1 MANYAAT
8 SDAMFSGE
16 LEPEKAKD
24 YFAEAEKNS
33 IVQTVGQKIPM
44 GPTGVSIPH
53 WSGNVTAD
61 WVDEGEQKPITKGDF
76 TKQSIKPSKIATIF
90 VASAEVVRANPH
102 NYIETMRRKVAEA
115 IALRFDEAVLFGTA
129 TPFGAYVNETTKQ
142 ISLGTNSYQDI
153 NSGLALLANDGRKWR
168 QVLLDETA
176 EPILNSASD
185 TTGRPLFIDGITE
198 YTETNA
204 PFRKGRVIG
213 RNTILSDHL
222 SNDSG
227 VLGFMGDF
235 DKVLWGQ
242 VGGLT
247 YDVSDSAS
255 LDISSAQ
262 NGSQIVSLW
271 QNNLVA
277 VRVETEFAALVN
289 DPEDFVRIVGDA
301 FMLTYTL
308 DFGGATGGTATVK
321 VNGLGPSATIAYN
334 ASNATVKTAIVGIDD
349 GIAADDVTVTGSA
362 GVYTVTVPGNLTV
375 DGASLTGGTGASVT
389 PV

>member
-8 SDAMFSGE
+8 SDAMFAGE
-16 LEPEKAKD
+16 LEPEKAQD
-24 YFAEAEKNS
+24 YFAEAEKSS
-33 IVQTVGQKIPM
+33 IVQSVAQKIPM

-61 WVDEGEQKPITKGDF
+61 WVDEGGQKPITKGDF
-76 TKQSIKPSKIATIF
+76 TKQVIKPAKIATIF
-90 VASAEVVRANPH
+90 VASAEVIRANPH
-102 NYIETMRRKVAEA
+102 NYIEVMRRKVAEA
-115 IALRFDEAVLFGTA
+115 IALRFDEAVIFGTA
-129 TPFGAYVNETTKQ
+129 TPFGNYINETTKQ
-142 ISLGTNSYQDI
+142 IALGTNSYADL
-153 NSGLALLANDGRKWR
+153 NSGLGLLANDGRKWR
-168 QVLLDETA
+168 HVLLDETA
-176 EPILNSASD
+176 EPILNAAAD
-185 TTGRPLFIDGITE
+185 TTGRPLFIDGVTE

-213 RNTILSDHL
+213 RTTILSDHL
-222 SNDSG
+222 SNDTG

-235 DKVLWGQ
+235 NNVLWGQ

-247 YDVSDSAS
+247 YDVSDQAS
-255 LDISSAQ
+255 LDISSAL
-262 NGSQIVSLW
+262 NGSQIVNLW

-289 DPEDFVRIVGDA
+289 DPEDFVRIVGSA
-301 FMLTYTL
+301 FSLTYTL
-308 DFGGATGGTATVK
+308 DFAGATGGTATVS

-334 ASNATVKTAIVGIDD
+334 ASAATVKSAIVGIDD
-349 GIAADDVTVTGSA
+349 GITADDVEVTGSA

-375 DGASLTGGTGASVT
+375 DGSSLTGGGTATVT

>member
-1 MANYAAT
+1 MVNYAAT

-33 IVQTVGQKIPM
+33 IVQTVAQKIPM

-61 WVDEGEQKPITKGDF
+61 WVAEGAQKPITKGDF
-76 TKQSIKPSKIATIF
+76 TKQSIKPAKIATIF
-90 VASAEVVRANPH
+90 VASSEVVRANPN
-102 NYIETMRRKVAEA
+102 NYIETMRVKVAEA
-115 IALRFDEAVLFGTA
+115 IALRFDEAVLYGTA
-129 TPFGAYVNETTKQ
+129 TPFGKFINQTTKQ
-142 ISLGTNSYQDI
+142 ISLGTNAYADI
-153 NSGLALLANDGRKWR
+153 NGGLSLLAGDGRKWR
-168 QVLLDETA
+168 SVLLDETA
-176 EPILNSASD
+176 EPILNSAVD
-185 TTGRPLFIDGITE
+185 TTGRPLFIDGVTE

-204 PFRKGRVIG
+204 PFRKGRVLG

-222 SNDSG
+222 TNAGG

-235 DKVLWGQ
+235 SRVLWGQ

-301 FMLTYTL
+301 FSMTYTL
-308 DFGGATGGTATVK
+308 DFGGATGGSATVSLS
-321 VNGLGPSATIAYN
+321 GRGPSAAIAF
-334 ASNATVKTAIVGIDD
+334 NATAAAVKTAIVGIDD
-349 GIAADDVTVTGSA
+349 GVSAGDVTVTGSA
-362 GVYTVTVPGNLTV
+362 GVYTVTVPGTLTAN
-375 DGASLTGGTGASVT
+375 GASLTGGTGATVT